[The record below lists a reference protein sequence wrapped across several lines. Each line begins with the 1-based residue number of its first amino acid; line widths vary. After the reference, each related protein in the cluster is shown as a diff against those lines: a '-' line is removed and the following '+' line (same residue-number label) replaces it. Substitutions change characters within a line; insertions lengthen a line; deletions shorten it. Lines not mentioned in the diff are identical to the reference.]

1 MVIEILK
8 NPAVKKG
15 IGIASAVASGLIAVD
30 GKLSSQ
36 KKEAEYEA
44 LKKTVEEL
52 KNKVDSM

>member
-15 IGIASAVASGLIAVD
+15 MRIASAVVSGLIAVD
-30 GKLSSQ
+30 SKLSNQ
-36 KKEAEYEA
+36 KNDAEYEA
-44 LKKTVEEL
+44 LKNTVEEL

>member
-15 IGIASAVASGLIAVD
+15 MGIASAVVSGLIAVD
-30 GKLSSQ
+30 SKLSSQ